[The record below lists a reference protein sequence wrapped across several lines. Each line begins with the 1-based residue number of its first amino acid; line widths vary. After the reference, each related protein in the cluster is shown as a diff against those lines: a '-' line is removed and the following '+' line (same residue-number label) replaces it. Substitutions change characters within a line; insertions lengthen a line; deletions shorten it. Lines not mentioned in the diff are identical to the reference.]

1 MNWSG
6 WQEFWA
12 MGGHGFFVWMSYGA
26 ALAAVVA
33 EIVVLRRARAQA
45 LKQIE
50 AERELETTD

>member
-1 MNWSG
+1 MNWSS

-26 ALAAVVA
+26 ALVAVVA
-33 EIVVLRRARAQA
+33 EIVGLRRGRAQA
-45 LKQIE
+45 LRQIE